1 MTAPYLTFDGDMV
14 SSRARTCRSGGGK
27 ARAPAEM
34 RELLK
39 SGRWSNGDPLSS
51 SDAFEI
57 ARRLKPGWTHS
68 GVTRI

>member
-1 MTAPYLTFDGDMV
+1 MTGITFEGNIV
-14 SSRARTCRSGGGK
+14 SSGARTSRSGGGK
-27 ARAPAEM
+27 ARAPVDM

-51 SDAFEI
+51 SDAYEI

-68 GVTRI
+68 GVTRM